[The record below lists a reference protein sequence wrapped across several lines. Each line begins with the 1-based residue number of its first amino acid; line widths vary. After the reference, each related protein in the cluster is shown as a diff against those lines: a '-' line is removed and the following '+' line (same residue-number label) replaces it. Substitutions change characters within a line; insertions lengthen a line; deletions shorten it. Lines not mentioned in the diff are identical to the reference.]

1 MRKLFF
7 CLACSITYFA
17 SAQEGIVQG
26 TVNDAA
32 TKEPLIGVSILFSP
46 GKSASTVIEGVFRK
60 PKPESHY
67 TVLFRSVGYIDKQVP
82 LHVDENGTSTLAVGM
97 EASVSQ
103 LDQVVV
109 SAGKFEQRVGE
120 VTQSLSVL
128 PPSIVR
134 DKNTTS
140 LEDAIVQ
147 VPGVVVV
154 DNDPQIRAGSGF
166 SFGAGSRVMMLVD
179 DLPILSG
186 DIGRPS
192 WSFLPI
198 ENLEQVEVIKGAS
211 SVLYGSAAL
220 SGVIN
225 VRTAYPIAEPRT
237 RATVFSGF
245 WDTPGHEPAKWWG
258 DNPPLFGG
266 ANFCHSQQF
275 GAFDLVLGGM
285 AFSDYGF
292 VGPERIN
299 PDTLAADPQRT
310 GPGGYENRARF
321 NFATRWRNKKV
332 RGLNYGIN
340 GNFMKSR
347 SSTILLWD
355 NTDDGLYRSYPG
367 TLTINRG
374 TNWYLDPFVNYTGP
388 RGMRHKLRSRFYR
401 QQFDNSNDQS
411 NGSRML
417 YAEYQVQKK
426 AQILGETVITAGVT
440 LQNTDSEAEL
450 YSGDPDGNGQN
461 TANTYA
467 GYLQIDKKLLRE
479 KLMFSGGV
487 RYENFKVNTYEKAQP
502 VYRAGATYRVL
513 KATYVR
519 ASYGQGFRF
528 PTIGERY
535 IQTSIGQLNIYPN
548 EQLEPEFSVNMEGG
562 IKQGFKIG
570 SFTGYLDA
578 VVFQQDFDRFVEFS
592 FGRWIS
598 SLSPADYLGVGFRS
612 VNTGGA
618 RITGYELEVA
628 GKGKI
633 GPMDITILAGWT
645 HTTPVSTTPSEP
657 YAYGVPFGNETIA
670 IRYSNTS
677 YDTADNILKYRVRDL
692 FRSDV
697 GLGWK
702 KFTGGVSVRYNSHVR
717 NIDKAFVDF
726 DAGPPGPDI
735 LPVGVKG
742 WMETHTTGD
751 WLVDARFGYKLTEQ
765 LKATVIVSNLS
776 NEVYAVRPMA
786 IEAPRS
792 WQVQL
797 AWER

>member
-1 MRKLFF
+1 MIRKLH
-7 CLACSITYFA
+7 CILLYACTLLAN
-17 SAQEGIVQG
+17 AQDATVQG
-26 TVNDAA
+26 SVNDAA
-32 TKEPLIGVSILFSP
+32 TKEPLIGVSILFSA
-46 GKSASTVIEGVFRK
+46 GRTATTGVDGSFQK
-60 PKPESHY
+60 TLPSGDY
-67 TVLFRSVGYIDKQVP
+67 VVLFRSVGYADKQLP
-82 LHVDENGTSTLAVGM
+82 LHVDAGGVQTLAVGL
-97 EASVSQ
+97 EASAAQ

-120 VTQSLSVL
+120 VTQSLSIL

-147 VPGVVVV
+147 VPGVIVV

-225 VRTAYPIAEPRT
+225 VRTAYPRLEPRT
-237 RATVFSGF
+237 RANVFSGF
-245 WDTPGHEPAKWWG
+245 WDAPGHAPAKWWG

-266 ANFCHSQQF
+266 ANFCHAQQY

-292 VGPERIN
+292 VGPERIEL
-299 PDTLAADPQRT
+299 DTLLKDPQRT

-332 RGLNYGIN
+332 SGLNYGVN

-355 NTDDGLYRSYPG
+355 NTSDGLYRSYPG
-367 TLTINRG
+367 TLTLNKG
-374 TNWYLDPFVNYTGP
+374 TNWYVDPFINYQANGL
-388 RGMRHKLRSRFYR
+388 RHKLRARYYL
-401 QQFDNSNDQS
+401 QQFDNDNEQS

-417 YAEYQVQKK
+417 YAEYQAQKK
-426 AQILGETVITAGVT
+426 ADLFGETVITAGIT
-440 LQNTDSEAEL
+440 LQSTNSEAAL

-461 TANTYA
+461 TARTYA
-467 GYLQIDKKLLRE
+467 GYLQVDKKLLRE

-487 RYENFKVNTYEKAQP
+487 RYENFKVNNYDKAQP
-502 VYRAGATYRVL
+502 VFRAGATYRLL
-513 KATYVR
+513 KATYLR

-535 IQTSIGQLNIYPN
+535 IKTSIGQLNIYPN
-548 EQLEPEFSVNMEGG
+548 EQLDPEFSVNVEGG

-570 SFTGYLDA
+570 SFMGYVD
-578 VVFQQDFDRFVEFS
+578 VVAFQQDFDRFVEFTFS
-592 FGRWIS
+592 QWVPGT
-598 SLSPADYLGVGFRS
+598 LQNLYGLGFRS

-618 RITGYELEVA
+618 RITGAEVEVA
-628 GKGKI
+628 GKGKLGAVEI
-633 GPMDITILAGWT
+633 SLLLGWT
-645 HTTPVSTTPSEP
+645 HTTPVSTTPDEP
-657 YAYGVPFGNETIA
+657 YAYSVPNFGQPLPVS
-670 IRYSNTS
+670 YSNSS
-677 YDTADNILKYRVRDL
+677 YDTTDNILKYRVRDL
-692 FRSDV
+692 VRSDIGV
-697 GLGWK
+697 VWK
-702 KFTGGVSVRYNSHVR
+702 QLSAGFSVRYNSHVR
-717 NIDKAFVDF
+717 NIDRVFVDL
-726 DAGPPGPDI
+726 DAGPPSPDI
-735 LPVGVKG
+735 LPVGASE
-742 WMETHTTGD
+742 WMRTHTTGD
-751 WLVDARFGYKLTEQ
+751 WLVDARLGFKLTSQ
-765 LKATVIVSNLS
+765 LKASVIVSNLS
-776 NEVYAVRPMA
+776 NEVYSIRPMS

-792 WQVQL
+792 WQIQL